1 MGLTCKLFEVED
13 YLCWG
18 TPNDLKIFEYWQSCF
33 HKWKTHP
40 YQIEKDNLVPKMSIN
55 ELIARY
61 AEIKPALVSP
71 REPE

>member
-1 MGLTCKLFEVED
+1 VCSS
-13 YLCWG
+13 
-18 TPNDLKIFEYWQSCF
+18 DLYWQSCF

-40 YQIEKDNLVPKMSIN
+40 YQIEKDNLVSKKSIN